1 MPQFVFNTISRT
13 DIEGSLGGSQMLR
26 AIDYDGPDNLL
37 ITGCPGSGKTTVS
50 IMRAERLK
58 LLNKNILVFT
68 YQDLLKNSLC
78 NIASD
83 NLKND
88 ISGFYNW
95 YYKKFQF
102 LNPQDTEIEILETMK
117 EWNGVDE
124 IIIDEGQDFED
135 RIYRSL
141 LTKAKRITVGADNAQ
156 KIHERGLKSDEIFS
170 ELSIFSNVSQI
181 NLQYNYRNTF
191 EIYNFARHFLPF
203 NERANNELAIDKIP
217 KGKGDLPTIF
227 LVPNND
233 SQIAQLKILLDN
245 AGDRNIAVLFYF
257 QREVVEYYRIIKDMG
272 FNCSMHSSNNHI
284 GEYIE
289 NILVTTYKSAKGL
302 EFQVVI
308 MPNMNLIKD
317 EHYMTDEHYYIS
329 CTRAREN
336 LFLIVNGS
344 KLPNHFTHFNVT
356 SYALNVTSKLDR
368 PNTTNIELEIDTTD
382 LPF

>member
-1 MPQFVFNTISRT
+1 MPQFVFSTISRT

-58 LLNKNILVFT
+58 LLDKNILLFT
-68 YQDLLKNSLC
+68 FQDLLKNSLR
-78 NIASD
+78 NIATN
-83 NLKND
+83 NLKKD
-88 ISGFYNW
+88 ISGFYKW
-95 YYKKFQF
+95 YSSKFQF
-102 LNPQDTEIEILETMK
+102 LKDEDTESEIIEAMK
-117 EWNGVDE
+117 EWDGVDE

-135 RIYRSL
+135 RIYKSII
-141 LTKAKRITVGADNAQ
+141 TKAKRMTVGADNAQ
-156 KIHERGLKSDEIFS
+156 KIHDKGLKSNEIKF
-170 ELSIFSNVSQI
+170 ELSKYSNVSQI

-203 NERANNELAIDKIP
+203 NERANNQLAIDKIP
-217 KGKGDLPTIF
+217 KGKGELPILF
-227 LVPNND
+227 LVPNLD

-257 QREVVEYYRIIKDMG
+257 QREVEEYYKIIQDMG
-272 FNCSMHSSNNHI
+272 FNCSMHDSNKHI
-284 GEYIE
+284 GDYIE

-308 MPNMNLIKD
+308 MPNMDSMK
-317 EHYMTDEHYYIS
+317 HRYFMTDEHYYIS
-329 CTRAREN
+329 CTRARES
-336 LFLIVNGS
+336 LFLIINGV
-344 KLPNHFTHFNVT
+344 KLPNHFFHFNEDC
-356 SYALNVTSKLDR
+356 YKLNITEKFER
-368 PNTTNIELEIDTTD
+368 PNFSKNELDIDTTD